1 MYDENKL
8 KVKLYQHFE
17 SDEKMSAV
25 LILTIISV
33 ALDIFL
39 FMYKNCKMSK
49 SLIKSSAR
57 KKGFLY
63 RKFLKN
69 NVYPE
74 LESKNIN
81 DEEKEIAIEKIRQ
94 LIRNDQLDEFVSE
107 NS

>member
-1 MYDENKL
+1 MYDQNSL
-8 KVKLYQHFE
+8 KVKLYHSLE

-49 SLIKSSAR
+49 NLIKNSAR

-63 RKFLKN
+63 RKFLSN
-69 NVYPE
+69 HVYPKF
-74 LESKNIN
+74 ESENIS

-94 LIRNDQLDEFVSE
+94 LIANDQLDEFIAE